1 MSETEPPAEP
11 PPLGPR
17 EALVQIR
24 TLVRAALQSDDL
36 ETVQKLLKEMRDLVD
51 NAIPPHRRRNNRA
64 ERHRSF

>member
-11 PPLGPR
+11 RPLGPR

-36 ETVQKLLKEMRDLVD
+36 ETEQKLLKEMRALVD
-51 NAIPPHRRRNNRA
+51 NAIPSHRRRNNRA
-64 ERHRSF
+64 ARHRSF